1 MYQVSV
7 PILNDNATRN
17 DREKA
22 LLQLKQLDAKRVFM
36 ATGRYHEDPQK
47 RAASIQALR
56 ENTAFF
62 KAHGY
67 EVGAW
72 VWTFWLTGN
81 THFRVMRSIEGNDIK
96 DFMCPSDP
104 NVVTFITDYLKE
116 FAKCGVDL
124 IQFDDDFRYGCLD
137 LTPCC
142 LCDGHLAE
150 IYRILGEEISR
161 EELAQHILNGGKNKY
176 RDAYLQANGN
186 VFRNFVQAVRAA
198 VDEVD
203 PNIRI
208 GACTCMTAWD
218 IDGIDPYEKATILAG
233 KNKPFFRLIGAPYWA
248 VDKNWG
254 NCMQDVVEL
263 SRMECAWS
271 RQGDVE
277 IMAEGDVYPRP
288 RTRTPASYLEG
299 LDTAMR
305 AAGCADGILK
315 YGIDYHSNA
324 DYETGYARFHQRNLP
339 VYAQIDEFF
348 GDKTSCGVRI
358 YESAQKFADMQLP
371 TKVNKTVD
379 LNFTLFSKA
388 ARTMAFNTI
397 PTVYE
402 GSGVCGIAFDENAR
416 KLPAEALE
424 TGLIVD
430 IAAAEILTEQGIDV
444 GLVSIGEQITDGKEE
459 HFLDNGNHI
468 GLFGCQVYDI
478 KIKDRAEVLSDM
490 QSGNGVVP
498 ISYRY
503 ENGNGQRFLVLNINS
518 RCDADNL
525 FKHYERSRQ
534 YAQQIPWLSGKK
546 LPAYSY
552 GHPALYIQCKEKNG
566 KLAVG
571 LWNFF
576 ADIAM
581 EPVVELNQSYKNI
594 RFINCNGR
602 LEGAKVYLEDI
613 PAFGFVG
620 FEVS

>member
-1 MYQVSV
+1 
-7 PILNDNATRN
+7 
-17 DREKA
+17 
-22 LLQLKQLDAKRVFM
+22 
-36 ATGRYHEDPQK
+36 
-47 RAASIQALR
+47 
-56 ENTAFF
+56 
-62 KAHGY
+62 
-67 EVGAW
+67 
-72 VWTFWLTGN
+72 
-81 THFRVMRSIEGNDIK
+81 
-96 DFMCPSDP
+96 
-104 NVVTFITDYLKE
+104 
-116 FAKCGVDL
+116 
-124 IQFDDDFRYGCLD
+124 
-137 LTPCC
+137 
-142 LCDGHLAE
+142 
-150 IYRILGEEISR
+150 
-161 EELAQHILNGGKNKY
+161 
-176 RDAYLQANGN
+176 
-186 VFRNFVQAVRAA
+186 
-198 VDEVD
+198 
-203 PNIRI
+203 
-208 GACTCMTAWD
+208 
-218 IDGIDPYEKATILAG
+218 
-233 KNKPFFRLIGAPYWA
+233 
-248 VDKNWG
+248 
-254 NCMQDVVEL
+254 
-263 SRMECAWS
+263 MECAWS

-546 LPAYSY
+546 LPAHCP
-552 GHPALYIQCKEKNG
+552 GNPDLYLMSKVQDGEM
-566 KLAVG
+566 AVG
-571 LWNFF
+571 LWNFC
-576 ADIAM
+576 ADEVPQPKVKLHRPYNSIRFMQCTGKLEGDTVILSELPAYGFCGF
-581 EPVVELNQSYKNI
+581 VVE
-594 RFINCNGR
+594 
-602 LEGAKVYLEDI
+602 
-613 PAFGFVG
+613 
-620 FEVS
+620 